1 MPVTEVEQ
9 ILEGRTEQVHHH
21 HVVVALHGERADGG
35 DAHAAAQY
43 LVELRLV
50 QQLRVL
56 ALDRLELDGHL
67 LARGDVRAEVNVSE
81 RAGSNLPPEAVLIG
95 HPNLHGCHRVRGA
108 LGGPLPLENKTN
120 KTDCAAI
127 CTPVE

>member
-1 MPVTEVEQ
+1 MAPSYGAAVRQRLSKWRRGSVPVTEVEQ

-35 DAHAAAQY
+35 DAHAAAQD
-43 LVELRLV
+43 LVQLRLV

-67 LARGDVRAEVNVSE
+67 LSR
-81 RAGSNLPPEAVLIG
+81 
-95 HPNLHGCHRVRGA
+95 
-108 LGGPLPLENKTN
+108 
-120 KTDCAAI
+120 
-127 CTPVE
+127 